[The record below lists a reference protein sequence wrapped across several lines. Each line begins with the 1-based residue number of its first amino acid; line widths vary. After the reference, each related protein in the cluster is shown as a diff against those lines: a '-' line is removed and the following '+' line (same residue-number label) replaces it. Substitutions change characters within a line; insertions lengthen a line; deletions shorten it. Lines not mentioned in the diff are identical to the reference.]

1 MGERAVEVGVL
12 LGEVGDAEQPDIEDR
27 FLRPG
32 TAFGAEAL
40 APLLASL
47 PLAGPGAAL
56 GFWLAAWAGGGVAK

>member
-40 APLLASL
+40 LASL